1 MRCYF
6 LELERYFHSYLSD
19 WLSHSP
25 VPLMERVVIF
35 CQSRPA
41 QWTNVT
47 NTFGALIVFELHK
60 SVAHFTF
67 NINSYSTSGVAGFDA
82 ARILLADACAM
93 IPGSCVQ
100 YFALYEDYKAGRN
113 AYRDKVK

>member
-6 LELERYFHSYLSD
+6 VELKRCFNSSFFD
-19 WLSHSP
+19 WLSYSP

-35 CQSRPA
+35 SQSHPA

-47 NTFGALIVFELHK
+47 NTFGALIVFELHN
-60 SVAHFTF
+60 SVAHFTS
-67 NINSYSTSGVAGFDA
+67 NINSYSTSSVAGFDA
-82 ARILLADACAM
+82 ARISLADACAM
-93 IPGSCVQ
+93 IPGSYVQ
-100 YFALYEDYKAGRN
+100 YFALYEEYKAGGN